1 MSFVSV
7 LIYFFVVALCY
18 LIGSI
23 PTAYLVVKKIKGIDI
38 RTVGSGNVGASNAA
52 RVLGKWGFI
61 GVLFADAMKGFL
73 PVMLLKVLYGEDT
86 LVLAGAVALVV
97 GHSFTCFLKFK
108 GGKGVAT
115 GLGIFLALAPF
126 QLLIAAVIFG
136 VMLAVFRMISLGS
149 ITAAAFL
156 AAMVWFGT
164 EWQYLRYMTLII
176 AVLVIWLHRGN
187 IARIVRGEERK
198 IGERAS

>member
-1 MSFVSV
+1 MMVTV
-7 LIYFFVVALCY
+7 LTYVVIIAVCY
-18 LIGSI
+18 VIGSV
-23 PTAYLVVKKIKGIDI
+23 PTAYLVVKKLKGVDI

-52 RVLGKWGFI
+52 RVLGKWGFV

-73 PVMLLKVLYGEDT
+73 PVMALKHFYGEDT
-86 LVLAGAVALVV
+86 VVLLGAVALIV

-115 GLGIFLALAPF
+115 GLGVFLALAPF

-136 VMLAVFRMISLGS
+136 IMLGVFQMVSLGS

-156 AAMVWFGT
+156 AVMVWFGS
-164 EWQYLRYMTLII
+164 EWDHLRYIAVVI

-198 IGERAS
+198 IGKRSS

>member
-7 LIYFFVVALCY
+7 LIYFLVIALCY

-23 PTAYLVVKKIKGIDI
+23 PTAYLVVKRIKGIDI

-73 PVMLLKVLYGEDT
+73 PVMLLKALYGEDT

-164 EWQYLRYMTLII
+164 EWHYLRYMTLII

-198 IGERAS
+198 VGERTS

>member
-1 MSFVSV
+1 MIFTV
-7 LIYFFVVALCY
+7 LTAAVIVAVCY
-18 LIGSI
+18 VIGSI

-61 GVLFADAMKGFL
+61 GVLFADMMKGFI
-73 PVMLLKVLYGEDT
+73 PVMILKHFYGESW
-86 LVLAGAVALVV
+86 LVLIGAVALII

-115 GLGIFLALAPF
+115 GVGVFLALAPF
-126 QLLIAAVIFG
+126 QLLIAAFIFG
-136 VMLAVFRMISLGS
+136 IMLAVFQMVSLGS
-149 ITAAAFL
+149 VTAAAFL
-156 AAMVWFGT
+156 AVMVWFGS
-164 EWQYLRYMTLII
+164 EWNHLRYITVVIALLI
-176 AVLVIWLHRGN
+176 IWLHRGN

-198 IGERAS
+198 VGKRTS